1 MADWDSFT
9 VQLDQSKNWSDSTL
23 TVAAVCGDGNNGQD
37 AWGWQS
43 GGELRTEGPD
53 AAGKIV
59 IHLITPGNS
68 DDVAW
73 LVRVMRDGIHPEVA
87 GGTTTI

>member
-1 MADWDSFT
+1 MADWDTFT
-9 VQLDQSKNWSDSTL
+9 VQLEGNNWSGSTL
-23 TVAAVCGDGNNGQD
+23 KEAVVWGDNGQD

-53 AAGKIV
+53 GAGKIV

-68 DDVAW
+68 KYVAW
-73 LVRVMRDGIHPEVA
+73 LVRVMRKGIHAEVA
-87 GGTTTI
+87 GGTTKL